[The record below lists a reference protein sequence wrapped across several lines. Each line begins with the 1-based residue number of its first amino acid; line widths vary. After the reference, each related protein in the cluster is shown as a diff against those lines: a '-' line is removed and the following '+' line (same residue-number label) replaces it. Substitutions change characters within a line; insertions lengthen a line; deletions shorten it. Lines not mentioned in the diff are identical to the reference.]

1 MTDPIWINDIT
12 VLVKTD
18 RFIEF
23 IPNVDMSNERKHNSF
38 VRLSIY
44 VGLLLWIINKNY
56 LYLYVPIIT
65 MALSYILYLNPMN
78 YLNNTTTSET
88 DNQHE
93 NANTNNKYAD
103 EEDIDFDQIIDKFD
117 NTDDLSNDLSNGRC
131 SKPSPNNPFMN
142 VLPTDSRKRIQ
153 ACRPYNKSINQDIN
167 KHFDSKL
174 YKDVSDIFNN
184 RNSQRQFYTMPSTT
198 IPNEQETF
206 SKWLYLTPPTC
217 KEGNGDQCVANTQ
230 ERLNGRSYKFV

>member
-1 MTDPIWINDIT
+1 
-12 VLVKTD
+12 
-18 RFIEF
+18 
-23 IPNVDMSNERKHNSF
+23 
-38 VRLSIY
+38 
-44 VGLLLWIINKNY
+44 
-56 LYLYVPIIT
+56 
-65 MALSYILYLNPMN
+65 MN

-88 DNQHE
+88 DNQQE

-103 EEDIDFDQIIDKFD
+103 EDDIDFDQIIDKFD
-117 NTDDLSNDLSNGRC
+117 NSDDLSNDLSNSRC

-142 VLPTDSRKRIQ
+142 VLPTDSRKRTQ

-198 IPNEQETF
+198 IPNDQETF

-217 KEGNGDQCVANTQ
+217 KEGNGDQCVANNQ